1 MRVSGGV
8 TERLGY
14 ERVMDVRD
22 VEDLT
27 PIRHEVA
34 RKQTVVCGHGDV
46 RMVRRLSTDRGRC
59 VRNQL
64 AEIRA
69 VANVEDR
76 QYVAALSMPLNLLG
90 LHRPGHEVTR
100 GRARGGY
107 Q

>member
-1 MRVSGGV
+1 MRVSRGV
-8 TERLGY
+8 TERLGC

-22 VEDLT
+22 IEDLT

-34 RKQTVVCGHGDV
+34 RKQTVICGHGDI
-46 RMVRRLSTDRGRC
+46 RMMRRLPTERGRR

-69 VANVEDR
+69 VADVEDR
-76 QYVAALSMPLNLLG
+76 QYVEAISMPRHLLR

-100 GRARGGY
+100 RRARGGY